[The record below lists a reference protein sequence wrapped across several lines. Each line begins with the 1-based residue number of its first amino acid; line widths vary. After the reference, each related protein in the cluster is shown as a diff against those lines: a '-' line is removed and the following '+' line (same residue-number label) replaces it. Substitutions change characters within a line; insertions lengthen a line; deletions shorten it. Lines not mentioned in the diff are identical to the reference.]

1 MCVVNSVIELMSY
14 LLLEYLLFAHDP
26 LLFFLPH
33 FVKQVFAV
41 FHQLVCVFQLV
52 GQLSALYH
60 NLFHPVVRG
69 RLETSLAHVT
79 MQLTNLALN
88 RSEVIV

>member
-1 MCVVNSVIELMSY
+1 MSY
-14 LLLEYLLFAHDP
+14 LLLEYLLFTHDP
-26 LLFFLPH
+26 LLLFFPH
-33 FVKQVFAV
+33 FMKEVFAA

-52 GQLSALYH
+52 GQLSALDH
-60 NLFHPVVRG
+60 NLFYPVVRG
-69 RLETSLAHVT
+69 RLETSFAHVT